1 MQKTIILLIVL
12 LFFIMGYKSKEKY
25 SAQQRDYTTFTQ
37 EAKQFVQSNGLSNEF
52 YILVDMSVHSG
63 KKRMFVISFAD
74 GSIRDA
80 FLTTHGMGCG
90 SSDDDVKFSNVPESH
105 CSSKGKY
112 ILGKKK
118 VYSPSFQHK
127 YIMYGKEASNSNAVV
142 RNIVFH
148 PWSVVPDEETYPS
161 GIAQS
166 WGCPAVSEN
175 AFNAM
180 DGYLQSTNGR
190 VLLWIID

>member
-1 MQKTIILLIVL
+1 MQKTIIFLITLL
-12 LFFIMGYKSKEKY
+12 LFSGCKRREVYPEPE
-25 SAQQRDYTTFTQ
+25 RDYTTFTQ
-37 EAKQFVQSNGLSNEF
+37 EAKQFAQYNRLSNEF

-63 KKRMFVISFAD
+63 KKRMFVINFAD

-90 SSDDDVKFSNVPESH
+90 SSDGDVRFSNTPESH

-112 ILGKKK
+112 ILGTQK
-118 VYSPSFQHK
+118 VYSPGYRYK

-142 RNIVFH
+142 RNVVFH
-148 PWSVVPDEETYPS
+148 PWSIVPDEETYPN

-166 WGCPAVSEN
+166 WGCPAVSEK
-175 AFNAM
+175 AFNTI